1 VELEVAVLGDPR
13 LPGGEP
19 SHVQLD
25 VARCAEGS
33 LNLGRVVHQQWWW
46 FLRPGPLSRVESAAP
61 LERCACAPRP

>member
-13 LPGGEP
+13 LPVGEP

-33 LNLGRVVHQQWWW
+33 LNLGRVVHQQ
-46 FLRPGPLSRVESAAP
+46 LVVVLAPGSSFPGGVGGPA
-61 LERCACAPRP
+61 